1 MKYYP
6 FELHCHTCHSDGS
19 FTPEELVKAAKE
31 RGLAGIALTDHN
43 TASGVEETVEYGKKY
58 GILVIPGIEWTT
70 FFGHITV
77 LGGHSAVN
85 WTTVTAENV
94 IEKIK
99 QARSAGDVA
108 VLAHPYRVGYPVCT
122 GGMNEFPQEIFA
134 LIDGYEA
141 VSEDVD
147 TPTNRRQTEEYL
159 QLIKQGYRIAAVYG
173 RDWHRPSNIEYAV
186 TELAIEGALNVENAL
201 EAIRRGRTAIIQ
213 NDRETGAKRNSNVF
227 LRSQVLKKE
236 SIIQHKRTLK
246 MTKAITNAPILSS
259 ICQITGD

>member
-122 GGMNEFPQEIFA
+122 GGMNEFPKEIFSVLDA
-134 LIDGYEA
+134 YEA
-141 VSEDVD
+141 ISEDVNK
-147 TPTNRRQTEEYL
+147 PTNRRQTQEYL
-159 QLIKQGYRIAAVYG
+159 ELKREGYRLAAVYG
-173 RDWHRPSNIEYAV
+173 RDWHRNFEGDFAV
-186 TELAIEGALNVENAL
+186 TEIGVSGALNIENVL
-201 EAIRRGRTAIIQ
+201 NAIRGGFTR
-213 NDRETGAKRNSNVF
+213 
-227 LRSQVLKKE
+227 
-236 SIIQHKRTLK
+236 
-246 MTKAITNAPILSS
+246 ITDAPGGKPVIE
-259 ICQITGD
+259 